1 MKSRKMGQCIHL
13 NILIIKISF
22 LLINFK
28 SHTSKCLATID
39 LVNQKDFKVE
49 SGLNKV
55 VFLKRVQT

>member
-1 MKSRKMGQCIHL
+1 MYSL
-13 NILIIKISF
+13 DILIIKISF